1 MARPA
6 LDLSLY
12 LVTDTG
18 LCGARGVEPTVARA
32 VAAGVTA
39 VQLRDTGCSDEEF
52 VALGHAL
59 RRRLDGTGVPLILN
73 DRVHLFQA
81 VGADGVHV
89 GQKDTDVW
97 TAREQIGRAA
107 YLGLSVQTVD
117 HLGPVLAQPRDSVDY
132 LGVGPIWTQ
141 STKHDAADPSDPDT
155 LAAIVAASPW
165 PCVAIGG
172 VDATNAAVV
181 RRTGARGI
189 AVVSAICGQP
199 DITTATRELRQA
211 WEQAA

>member
-18 LCGARGVEPTVARA
+18 LCGDLGVEPTVARA
-32 VAAGVTA
+32 VAAGVTT
-39 VQLRDTGCSDEEF
+39 VQLRDTGCSDAEF
-52 VALGHAL
+52 VALGLAL
-59 RRRLDGTGVPLILN
+59 RRTLSGTGVPLILN
-73 DRVHLFQA
+73 DRVHLFRV

-89 GQKDTDVW
+89 GQNDTDVHA
-97 TAREQIGRAA
+97 AREQIGRAA
-107 YLGLSVQTVD
+107 YLGLSVQTPGHVASA
-117 HLGPVLAQPRDSVDY
+117 LTQPQESVDY

-141 STKHDAADPSDPDT
+141 STKGDAAHPSSPEV

-181 RRTGARGI
+181 RRSGARGM

-199 DITTATRELRQA
+199 DVTTATRELRQA
-211 WEQAA
+211 WEQTA